1 MPERLIGWDLGG
13 AHLKAALAE
22 GGALTSV
29 LQIPCPL
36 WQGLDRL
43 EAALDQALSRLGA
56 ATRHAVTMTGEMT
69 DLFPNRAAGVVALVA
84 AMEAWVAGSPVRYY
98 AGAGGLLDAEGARR
112 NPLAVASA
120 NWHASAAW
128 AARCLGEGLL
138 LDIGSTTT
146 DVVPFRGGQVRAQ
159 GKADASRL
167 VTGELVYTGVVR
179 TPVMALAES
188 VPFRGESVPLMA
200 EHFATSAD
208 IHRLCGTL
216 PESCDQQPAADG
228 GAKTP
233 EASARRL
240 ARMIGRDLEDA
251 AMEEWRSLA
260 RPLAAR
266 QAQRIADACAGVAAR
281 EGIGRDA
288 PLACAGAGRFLAP
301 EIAARLGRPIKEFAA
316 LAGRPDD
323 EWAAVCAPAAALA
336 LLASEVDFIG

>member
-1 MPERLIGWDLGG
+1 MPERVIGWDLGG
-13 AHLKAALAE
+13 AHLKAALAD
-22 GGALTSV
+22 GGALTGV
-29 LQIPCPL
+29 LQLPCPL

-43 EAALDQALSRLGA
+43 EAALEQALPRLGP
-56 ATRHAVTMTGEMT
+56 ATRHAVTMTGEMA
-69 DLFPNRAAGVVALVA
+69 DLFPNRAAGVVALVNT
-84 AMEAWVAGSPVRYY
+84 MEARLAGSPVHYY
-98 AGAGGLLDAEGARR
+98 AGASGWVDAAGAHL

-120 NWHASAAW
+120 NWHAVAAW
-128 AARCLGEGLL
+128 AARSIGEGLL

-146 DVVPFRGGQVRAQ
+146 DVVPFRRGSVCARGTH
-159 GKADASRL
+159 DAIRL

-188 VPFRGESVPLMA
+188 VQFRGESVPLMA

-216 PESCDQQPAADG
+216 PEACDQQPAADG
-228 GAKTP
+228 GTKTV

-240 ARMIGRDLEDA
+240 ARMIGRDVEDA
-251 AMEEWRSLA
+251 AMEEWRGLA
-260 RPLAAR
+260 RHLAAR
-266 QAQRIADACAGVAAR
+266 QAQRIADACARVAAR
-281 EGIGRDA
+281 EGIAPDA
-288 PLACAGAGRFLAP
+288 LLVCAGAGRFLAP
-301 EIAARLGRPIKEFAA
+301 EIAARLGRRIKEFAA

>member
-1 MPERLIGWDLGG
+1 MGWDLGG
-13 AHLKAALAE
+13 AHLKAAVAE
-22 GGALTSV
+22 GGALISV
-29 LQIPCPL
+29 LQVPCPL

-43 EAALDQALSRLGA
+43 EVALDQALSRLGP

-69 DLFPNRAAGVVALVA
+69 DLFPSRAAGVIALVD
-84 AMEAWVAGSPVRYY
+84 AMEARLAGSPIRFY
-98 AGAGGLLDAEGARR
+98 AGDTGWLEAKGARR
-112 NPLAVASA
+112 DSLAAASA

-128 AARCLGEGLL
+128 AARRLGEGLL

-146 DVVPFRGGQVRAQ
+146 DVVPFRGGRVCAR
-159 GKADASRL
+159 GRDDASRL

-208 IHRLCGTL
+208 LHRLCGAL
-216 PESCDQQPAADG
+216 LESCDQQPAADG
-228 GAKTP
+228 GAKAP

-240 ARMIGRDLEDA
+240 ARMIGRDFEDA
-251 AMEEWRSLA
+251 GMEEWRDLA
-260 RPLAAR
+260 RHLAAR
-266 QAQRIADACAGVAAR
+266 QVRRIADACARVADR
-281 EGIGRDA
+281 EGIAPDA

-301 EIAARLGRPIKEFAA
+301 EIAARLGRPMADFAA

-336 LLASEVDFIG
+336 LLASEVNSGG